1 MSQVEKNR
9 ATLQRWYN
17 EMWGKCNNVLIPQIA
32 APHYL
37 RHDITGANNLMTSE
51 QYRDLVGLGLHD
63 ESVKE
68 FEYYLVAEGHY
79 VASLGRYVLNSG
91 RQWDWVQ
98 MFRLENAAMV
108 ETWLPGMGGTDIF
121 GYPQPHNVWTG
132 KEVPPALPMTD
143 KKNVVSAW
151 FNDVWGNGHIDKIS
165 ELLTENFR
173 IHDHL
178 CADRSV
184 SFAEYQQELREKLA
198 NQTVA
203 DIKLFMI
210 EEGDMVVAMA
220 SWKISDKKI
229 NNERQWDFV
238 QAFRLENLRLAETW
252 LPAIGGNDTSL
263 IHNEQ
268 TAWSRGIMP
277 AGSLMVKS

>member
-1 MSQVEKNR
+1 MINVAKNR

-17 EMWGKCNNVLIPQIA
+17 EMWGKCNNALIPEIA

-51 QYRDLVGLGLHD
+51 QYRDLVGLGLHN

-68 FEYYLVAEGHY
+68 FEYFLIAEADY

-121 GYPQPHNVWTG
+121 GYPQAHNVWTG
-132 KEVPPALPMTD
+132 REVPPALPMTD
-143 KKNVVSAW
+143 KKTVVRTW
-151 FNDVWGNGHIDKIS
+151 FEQVWQAGNTEKLS
-165 ELLTENFR
+165 ELLTDNFR
-173 IHDHL
+173 LHDHE
-178 CADRSV
+178 CADRTV
-184 SFAEYQQELREKLA
+184 SIAQYQRELGAALA
-198 NQTVA
+198 DKTIS
-203 DIKLFMI
+203 DMRLFMI
-210 EEGDMVVAMA
+210 EEGDMVAAVV
-220 SWKISDKKI
+220 SWKINDK
-229 NNERQWDFV
+229 QWDFV

-252 LPAIGGNDTSL
+252 WPAIGGNDTSL
-263 IHNEQ
+263 VHNEK

-277 AGSLMVKS
+277 AGSSDAIP